1 MQYSLSTRS
10 RARDSAQPYDR
21 QSRYRQ
27 IALKL
32 TAQIDAGVFVA
43 DERLPSVRMLMQ
55 SENVSVTTAVRV
67 FRTLEEEGRAYARD
81 RSGYYVRRRDSES
94 AWAGLPQP
102 AAPSFDGVP
111 VAVNRHVINM
121 LATPAPADVMPFASA
136 SLDHL
141 LLPQSH
147 LGSVLMSIARRGL
160 GHGATLS
167 ALPGLFELRCAIAR
181 IMGERGVLCGPDDV
195 LVTAGGNAAIECALR
210 MCARQGDSI
219 AIETPS
225 YFGMLQAIETAGMK
239 AVEIATDPHTGID
252 LEQLESALATRKIA
266 CVMLNPTLNNPLGFT
281 MPESHRVRLAALL
294 SRTGVPLIED
304 DAFHDLYAGPAPISA
319 IKRYDQD
326 GMVLYCSSFSKVMGA
341 GYRIGWCMPGR
352 FRRAMMADLLTRHQ
366 PVNGLAQLVLS
377 EFVRKNYY
385 APQVARLRATFA
397 DQHIKVRALVAQH
410 FPPGT
415 RVSAPVGGYWY
426 WLVLPAKVDIGALY
440 DAAMAMGVSIAPG
453 TVFAASGMADCTFRI
468 CIGRTWSAKVEQAL
482 AVVGALCNQRLEHGL
497 TSER

>member
-10 RARDSAQPYDR
+10 HARGSAKPSGR
-21 QSRYRQ
+21 LSRYRQ

-32 TAQIDAGVFVA
+32 AAQIDAGVFVA

-67 FRTLEEEGRAYARD
+67 FRTLEEDGRAYARD
-81 RSGYYVRRRDSES
+81 RSGYFVRRRDSES
-94 AWAGLPQP
+94 AWAGQPPP

-111 VAVNRHVINM
+111 VSVNRHVISM
-121 LATPAPADVMPFASA
+121 LATPAPVDVMPFASA
-136 SLDHL
+136 GLDQV

-160 GHGATLS
+160 GHSAALS

-210 MCARQGDSI
+210 MCARQGDSV
-219 AIETPS
+219 AVETPT

-252 LEQLESALATRKIA
+252 LCQLEKAVATRKVA
-266 CVMLNPTLNNPLGFT
+266 CVLLNPTLHNPLGFS
-281 MPESHRVRLAALL
+281 MPEAHRVRLAAML
-294 SRTGVPLIED
+294 SRAGVPLIED
-304 DAFHDLYAGPAPISA
+304 DAFHDLYAGAAPISA

-326 GMVLYCSSFSKVMGA
+326 GMILYCSSFSKVMGA
-341 GYRIGWCMPGR
+341 GYRIGWCLPGR
-352 FRRAMMADLLTRHQ
+352 FRRAMTADLLTRHQ
-366 PVNGLAQLVLS
+366 PVSGLAQLVLS
-377 EFVRKNYY
+377 EFVRKNHYG
-385 APQVARLRATFA
+385 PQVARLRNAFA

-410 FPPGT
+410 FPAGT
-415 RVSAPVGGYWY
+415 RVSAPEGGYVY
-426 WLVLPAKVDIGALY
+426 WIMLPAALDIGALY
-440 DAAMAMGVSIAPG
+440 NASMACGVSIAPG
-453 TVFAASGMADCTFRI
+453 TVFAASGEADDTFRI
-468 CIGRTWSAKVEQAL
+468 CIGRLWNTRVEQAI
-482 AVVGALCNQRLEHGL
+482 AVIGGLCRQRIESAV

>member
-10 RARDSAQPYDR
+10 RARSSAESFDR
-21 QSRYRQ
+21 LSRYRQ

-81 RSGYYVRRRDSES
+81 RSGYFVRRRDSES

-102 AAPSFDGVP
+102 PAASFDGVP
-111 VAVNRHVINM
+111 VAVNRHVIHM
-121 LATPAPADVMPFASA
+121 LATPAAPEVMPFASA

-147 LGSVLMSIARRGL
+147 LASVLMSIARRGL
-160 GHGATLS
+160 GHTAQS

-210 MCARQGDSI
+210 MCARQGDSV
-219 AIETPS
+219 AVETPT

-252 LEQLESALATRKIA
+252 LEQLESAIAARKIA
-266 CVMLNPTLNNPLGFT
+266 CVMLNPTLHNPLGFC
-281 MPESHRVRLAALL
+281 MPGEHRMRLAAML
-294 SRTGVPLIED
+294 SRAGVPLIED
-304 DAFHDLYAGPAPISA
+304 DAFHDLYAGPAPVSA
-319 IKRYDQD
+319 IKRYDRD
-326 GMVLYCSSFSKVMGA
+326 GMILYCSTFSKVMGP
-341 GYRIGWCMPGR
+341 GYRIGWCLPGR
-352 FRRAMMADLLTRHQ
+352 FRRAMTADLLTRHQ
-366 PVNGLAQLVLS
+366 SVSGLAQLVLS

-385 APQVARLRATFA
+385 APQVARLRSVFA
-397 DQHIKVRALVAQH
+397 GQHIKVRGLVAQH

-415 RVSAPVGGYWY
+415 RVSAPEGGYVY
-426 WLVLPAKVDIGALY
+426 WIMLPAPVDIGALY
-440 DAAMAMGVSIAPG
+440 EAAMASGVSIAPG
-453 TVFAASGMADCTFRI
+453 TVFTASGTADSTFRI
-468 CIGRTWSAKVEQAL
+468 SIGRQWSTRVEQAI
-482 AVVGALCNQRLEHGL
+482 AIVGALCRQRIGDRLG
-497 TSER
+497 